1 MASREEVPSNHRPL
15 QMLGTL
21 GGGGMGSVMGK
32 EKERGEL
39 EEKVGGW
46 GEGGGSPRA
55 QTTSL
60 HGGELR

>member
-1 MASREEVPSNHRPL
+1 MASREEVPSSHRPL

-21 GGGGMGSVMGK
+21 GGGGVGNVMGK
-32 EKERGEL
+32 GKARGEM
-39 EEKVGGW
+39 EEKLGR
-46 GEGGGSPRA
+46 GGGSPRA